1 MKPSEENYFQLLR
14 KIYKNP
20 SVSQRDLAQEIG
32 LSLGK
37 VNFCV
42 KHLKNKGLIK
52 IENFKKSKNK
62 IKYIYLLTPK
72 GIAHKMR
79 ITIKFM
85 QQKMNEYDELKKD
98 IDKNKNVKNKKRT

>member
-1 MKPSEENYFQLLR
+1 MKPSEENYFNLLR

-20 SVSQRDLAQEIG
+20 NISQRDLAQEIG

-37 VNFCV
+37 VNYCV

-52 IENFKKSKNK
+52 IQNFSKSKNK

-72 GIAHKMR
+72 GIAHKMKV
-79 ITIKFM
+79 TIKFM
-85 QQKMNEYDELKKD
+85 QQKMKEYDELKKD
-98 IDKNKNVKNKKRT
+98 IEKTKNSYSKKNT

>member
-1 MKPSEENYFQLLR
+1 MKPSEENYFNLLR

-20 SVSQRDLAQEIG
+20 NISQRDLAQEIG

-37 VNFCV
+37 VNYCV

-52 IENFKKSKNK
+52 IQNFSKSKNK

-72 GIAHKMR
+72 GIAHKMKV
-79 ITIKFM
+79 TIKFM
-85 QQKMNEYDELKKD
+85 QQKMKEYDELKKD
-98 IDKNKNVKNKKRT
+98 IEKTKNSYNKKNT